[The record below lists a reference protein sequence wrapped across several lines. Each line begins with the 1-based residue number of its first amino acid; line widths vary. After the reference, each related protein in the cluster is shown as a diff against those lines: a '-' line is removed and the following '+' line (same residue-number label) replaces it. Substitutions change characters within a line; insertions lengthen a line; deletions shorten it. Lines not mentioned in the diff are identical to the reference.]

1 MLGIAYAASLGGMAT
16 LIGTPP
22 NVVFKAYMEK
32 NGYYVNFFDWMLV
45 GVPLTAIMVLLAY
58 FINVKLIFPNRL
70 GKFQGA
76 AALIEGELKALGKP
90 SKAEKLIFWLFMATV
105 VLWISSGF
113 LTKATPNLK
122 LEDEMVAMAAA
133 GALFLIPIDFKKGVF
148 LVEWNDTAKLPWG
161 ILLLFGGGL
170 ALADALYKTGL
181 IDLIGSAFHDSKIN
195 RLLFIL
201 ALTAATVLLSEAM
214 SNVALVVVFLPVVTG
229 IAEGAG
235 IEPIL
240 LAVPMTLAA
249 SCGFMLPMATPPNA
263 IVFGSGHLRVVD
275 MVKSGAWLDV
285 LSILA
290 IALFAETLV
299 LWVF

>member
-1 MLGIAYAASLGGMAT
+1 
-16 LIGTPP
+16 
-22 NVVFKAYMEK
+22 
-32 NGYYVNFFDWMLV
+32 
-45 GVPLTAIMVLLAY
+45 
-58 FINVKLIFPNRL
+58 
-70 GKFQGA
+70 
-76 AALIEGELKALGKP
+76 
-90 SKAEKLIFWLFMATV
+90 
-105 VLWISSGF
+105 
-113 LTKATPNLK
+113 
-122 LEDEMVAMAAA
+122 MVAMAAA
-133 GALFLIPIDFKKGVF
+133 VALFLIPIDFKKGVF